1 MSNLEDAKEKLRIA
15 ILSGSTNNDPEEMSR
30 SRALAEK
37 YRDHLVSKGAD
48 VDWVDFRDLP
58 DLPDWDDKFYDS
70 YRDRINNADG
80 LVISTPIYNY
90 GPSGKVLQFLHGT
103 LDNEDQQYKPYSLLS
118 GAGSPRSALA
128 LSGLATSLNHEIKGI
143 GIGGGVQV
151 SGDDMDL
158 KTGIINNK
166 ILTRAQQNADK
177 LLQVANALRTKES
190 AYREAY
196 LHGAAL
202 AKATFKNV

>member
-1 MSNLEDAKEKLRIA
+1 MNTSELAKQKLRIA

-103 LDNEDQQYKPYSLLS
+103 LDSEDQQYKPYSLLS

-151 SGDDMDL
+151 SGTDMNRR
-158 KTGIINNK
+158 TGVIKRK
-166 ILTRAQQNADK
+166 IVDRARQNADK

-190 AYREAY
+190 GYRKAY
-196 LHGAAL
+196 LQGAAL

>member
-1 MSNLEDAKEKLRIA
+1 MSKVLNDKDKLRIA

-58 DLPDWDDKFYDS
+58 DLPDWDSSFYDS
-70 YRDRINNADG
+70 YRDRLNNADG

-166 ILTRAQQNADK
+166 ILSRAQQNADK
-177 LLQVANALRTKES
+177 LLQVAAALRTKES
-190 AYREAY
+190 MYKQAY
-196 LHGAAL
+196 LIGARL
-202 AKATFKNV
+202 AKARF